1 MADQI
6 ITDEVKYVTATQAIN
21 SPRWPFG
28 RDKFY
33 RMIRRGKITPSTPR
47 LREQAQG
54 GAAWWSVARHRA
66 RHDVWRERASLHPI
80 ARARVARET
89 EAAR

>member
-1 MADQI
+1 MMADQI

-33 RMIRRGKITPSTPR
+33 RMVQRGKITPSIPFEGSR
-47 LREQAQG
+47 KVY
-54 GAAWWSVARHRA
+54 SVAQIDGLFQA
-66 RHDVWRERASLHPI
+66 PSEQ
-80 ARARVARET
+80 
-89 EAAR
+89 